1 MLNKLLPYS
10 TLAAVLLTAP
20 SFVSAQSLG
29 PLQGITDTLGSLS
42 GGLVVTLVDPL
53 QATTAAMGLNSS
65 PLFNVLPSNPLLITY
80 DVLLKGPENTI
91 VISDLLQGNLIINNV
106 LSGLPGGDVI
116 QATYSENL
124 KPFIPTLPL
133 IDGLINSQL

>member
-1 MLNKLLPYS
+1 M
-10 TLAAVLLTAP
+10 
-20 SFVSAQSLG
+20 
-29 PLQGITDTLGSLS
+29 
-42 GGLVVTLVDPL
+42 VTLVDPL
-53 QATTAAMGLNSS
+53 QATTAAIGLNSS
-65 PLFNVLPSNPLLITY
+65 PLFNILPNNPLLITY

-133 IDGLINSQL
+133 IDGHIN

>member
-53 QATTAAMGLNSS
+53 QATTAALGLNSS
-65 PLFNVLPSNPLLITY
+65 PLFNILPGNPLLLTY
-80 DVLLKGPENTI
+80 DLLLTGPEGAIIT
-91 VISDLLQGNLIINNV
+91 SDLLQGDLILKGV
-106 LSGLPGGDVI
+106 LSGLPGGDAI
-116 QATYSENL
+116 RTIYTENI
-124 KPFIPTLPL
+124 KPSMPPIPLV
-133 IDGLINSQL
+133 DGLLDSQL